1 MKALALDFDGVI
13 SDSAPE
19 AFVVAVRAF
28 REEFPD
34 GGIDAEGE
42 ADEALF
48 ARFLDI
54 MPLGNRA
61 EDYGVAL
68 SAIGRGIELADQDAY
83 DAFYAT
89 LDRAR
94 LKSFHKRFYKVRH
107 AWTEAD
113 PAGWFARI
121 QPYSEM
127 PAWIAR
133 RSGDVQ
139 LAVATAK
146 DKRSVTRLL
155 ERYGIAEHFGDGWVH
170 DKETGVS
177 KQAHIVAIA
186 ERAGCPASEVV
197 FIDDKVNHLVD
208 VAETGARCV
217 LAGWG
222 YNSQREHDVAVRAG
236 IEIASLE
243 TLDGL
248 LFPA

>member
-34 GGIDAEGE
+34 GGIAPDAEDD
-42 ADEALF
+42 AALF
-48 ARFLDI
+48 ARFLEI

-68 SAIGRGIELADQDAY
+68 SAISRGIPLPDQDAY
-83 DAFYAT
+83 DAFYGT

-107 AWTEAD
+107 AWTDAD

-121 QPYSEM
+121 QPYPAM
-127 PAWIAR
+127 PGWIAR
-133 RSGDVQ
+133 RSRDVRF
-139 LAVATAK
+139 AVATAK
-146 DKRSVTRLL
+146 DKRSVGRLL
-155 ERYGIAEHFGDGWVH
+155 ERYGLAEFFAEDWVH

-177 KQAHIVAIA
+177 KRAHITAIA
-186 ERAGCPASEVV
+186 TQAGCAASEVV
-197 FIDDKVNHLVD
+197 FIDDKVNHLID

-222 YNSQREHDVAVRAG
+222 YNGRREHRVASQAG
-236 IEIASLE
+236 LEIATLE
-243 TLDGL
+243 NLDAL
-248 LFPA
+248 LFPG

>member
-28 REEFPD
+28 CEEFPD
-34 GGIDAEGE
+34 GGVPPEGE
-42 ADEALF
+42 QDEALF
-48 ARFLDI
+48 ARFLEI

-68 SAIGRGIELADQDAY
+68 SAIGRSVALEDQDAY

-121 QPYSEM
+121 QPYAAM
-127 PAWIAR
+127 PDWIAR
-133 RSGDVQ
+133 RSRDVQ

-146 DKRSVTRLL
+146 DKRSVSRLL
-155 ERYGIAEHFGDGWVH
+155 ERYGLAEYFGEGWVH

-177 KQAHIVAIA
+177 KRAHIAAIA
-186 ERAGCPASEVV
+186 ERAGCPPSEIV
-197 FIDDKVNHLVD
+197 FIDDKVNHLID

-222 YNSQREHDVAVRAG
+222 YNSRREHEVAAQAG
-236 IEIASLE
+236 LEIATLE

-248 LFPA
+248 LFPG